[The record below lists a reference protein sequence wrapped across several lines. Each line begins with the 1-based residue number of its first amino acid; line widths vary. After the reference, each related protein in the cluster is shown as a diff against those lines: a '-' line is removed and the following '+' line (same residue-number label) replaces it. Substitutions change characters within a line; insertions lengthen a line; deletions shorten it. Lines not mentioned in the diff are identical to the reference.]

1 MLTSFS
7 LKSRSLACW
16 ISRSGYHAICL
27 RPEEIPKSAFISPV
41 SLFEY
46 RVLPFGLCNAL
57 AVFTRYMTRVLSPM
71 LGKSVVVYLDNILVL
86 SKTPA
91 EHLVHL
97 EQLFTLLQENKLFAK
112 ASKCTLNKDSTEY
125 LEYLGKVATDC
136 PAKLAAVSNW
146 PRPENPKATAVSLTT
161 LCANTAPKGKKA
173 LEDAYNPN
181 SWTQEHME
189 VFHAIKHGLRNAPT
203 LALPDPSKP
212 TVFC

>member
-1 MLTSFS
+1 
-7 LKSRSLACW
+7 
-16 ISRSGYHAICL
+16 
-27 RPEEIPKSAFISPV
+27 
-41 SLFEY
+41 
-46 RVLPFGLCNAL
+46 
-57 AVFTRYMTRVLSPM
+57 M

-146 PRPENPKATAVSLTT
+146 PRPENQSRPVPERLQRPRLLPYAPILRQKERKLWKMLIILTLGRKSTWRLFMPLSMGFTTRQRWCCPTLVSLPSFADACGLGT
-161 LCANTAPKGKKA
+161 GA
-173 LEDAYNPN
+173 LLQRDEHPN
-181 SWTQEHME
+181 
-189 VFHAIKHGLRNAPT
+189 
-203 LALPDPSKP
+203 ALL
-212 TVFC
+212 VA